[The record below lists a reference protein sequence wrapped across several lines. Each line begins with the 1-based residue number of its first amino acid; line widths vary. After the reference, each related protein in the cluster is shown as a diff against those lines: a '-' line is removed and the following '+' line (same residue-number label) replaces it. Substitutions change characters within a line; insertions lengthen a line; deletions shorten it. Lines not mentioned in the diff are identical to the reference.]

1 VIEMPKVYLIGAGPG
16 DPDLLT
22 VKAARLL
29 QMADTVIYDRLVG
42 DGVMELVPAGAA
54 RIYVGKEAG
63 RHHMAQD
70 EINELL
76 YRTARP
82 GRTVVRLKGGDPFV
96 FGRGSEEALY
106 LRERGVAVEIV
117 PGVTAASGCC
127 SAVGIPLTH
136 RGYATGFRIITGHCR
151 TDLPLDHDWR
161 CLADPKTTL
170 VVYMGLANLPEI
182 AHQLMANGLPG
193 STPSAAIA
201 NGTLPEQEIIRS
213 TLADLPHKIEA
224 AALPSPVMIVIG
236 QVVALMDEL
245 ALAGV
250 SDLAFEQVGHA

>member
-1 VIEMPKVYLIGAGPG
+1 MPKVYLIGAGPG

-29 QMADTVIYDRLVG
+29 QIADTVVYDRLVG
-42 DGVMELVPAGAA
+42 DGVMALVPAGAA
-54 RIYVGKEAG
+54 RIYVGKEPG

-70 EINELL
+70 EINDLL
-76 YRTARP
+76 FCAAQA

-117 PGVTAASGCC
+117 PGITAASGCC
-127 SAVGIPLTH
+127 SAVGVPLTH

-151 TDLPLDHDWR
+151 AELPLDYDWG

-170 VVYMGLANLPEI
+170 VVYMGHSNLPEI
-182 AHQLMANGLPG
+182 ARRLMAHGLPG
-193 STPSAAIA
+193 TTPAAAIA
-201 NGTLPEQEIIRS
+201 NGTLPEQEIVRA
-213 TLADLPHKIEA
+213 TLADLPERLRA
-224 AALPSPVMIVIG
+224 AALPPPVLIVIG

-250 SDLAFEQVGHA
+250 PELAFEQVGHA

>member
-1 VIEMPKVYLIGAGPG
+1 MPKVYLIGAGPG

-22 VKAARLL
+22 VKAVRLL
-29 QMADTVIYDRLVG
+29 ETADAVVYDRLVG
-42 DGVMELVPAGAA
+42 DGVMDLAPAGAA
-54 RIYVGKEAG
+54 RIYVGKEVG

-82 GRTVVRLKGGDPFV
+82 GRIVVRLKGGDPFV

-127 SAVGIPLTH
+127 SAVGVPLTH
-136 RGYATGFRIITGHCR
+136 RGFATGFRIVTGHCLADR
-151 TDLPLDHDWR
+151 PLDYDWR

-170 VVYMGLANLPEI
+170 VVYMGAANIDEI
-182 AHQLMANGLPG
+182 AHQLMAHGLPG
-193 STPSAAIA
+193 STPTVAIA
-201 NGTLPEQEIIRS
+201 SGTLPEQEIVRA
-213 TLADLPHKIEA
+213 TLKDLPAHLQA

-245 ALAGV
+245 ALAGIP
-250 SDLAFEQVGHA
+250 DLAFDQVGHA

>member
-1 VIEMPKVYLIGAGPG
+1 MPKVYLIGAGPG

-29 QMADTVIYDRLVG
+29 RTAEAVVYDRLVG
-42 DGVMELVPAGAA
+42 EGVMDLVSAGAA
-54 RIYVGKEAG
+54 RVYVGKEPG
-63 RHHMAQD
+63 RHHMKQD

-82 GRTVVRLKGGDPFV
+82 GRMVVRLKGGDPFV

-117 PGVTAASGCC
+117 PGITAASGCC
-127 SAVGIPLTH
+127 SAIGVPLTH

-151 TDLPLDHDWR
+151 ADRPLDYDWG

-170 VVYMGLANLPEI
+170 VVYMGFSNLPEI
-182 AHQLMANGLPG
+182 AHQLMAYGLPG
-193 STPSAAIA
+193 STPAAAVA
-201 NGTLPEQEIIRS
+201 NGTLPEQEIVRG
-213 TLADLPHKIEA
+213 TLANLPDRLEI

-236 QVVALMDEL
+236 KVVALMDEL
-245 ALAGV
+245 VLAEIPDRV
-250 SDLAFEQVGHA
+250 LEQVGHA

>member
-1 VIEMPKVYLIGAGPG
+1 MPKVYLIGAGPG

-29 QMADTVIYDRLVG
+29 RSADAVVYDRLVG

-54 RIYVGKEAG
+54 RIYVGKEPG

-76 YRTARP
+76 FRTARP
-82 GRTVVRLKGGDPFV
+82 GRMVVRLKGGDPFV
-96 FGRGSEEALY
+96 FGRGSEEAIY

-117 PGVTAASGCC
+117 PGITAASGCC
-127 SAVGIPLTH
+127 SAIGVPLTH

-151 TDLPLDHDWR
+151 ADHPLDYDWR

-170 VVYMGLANLPEI
+170 VVYMGAANIDEI
-182 AHQLMANGLPG
+182 AHQLMAHGLPG
-193 STPSAAIA
+193 STPTAAIA
-201 NGTLPEQEIIRS
+201 NGTLPEQEIVWA
-213 TLADLPHKIEA
+213 TLADLPLRLQA

-236 QVVALMDEL
+236 KVVALMDEL
-245 ALAGV
+245 TLANLPDRV
-250 SDLAFEQVGHA
+250 LEQVGHA

>member
-1 VIEMPKVYLIGAGPG
+1 MPKVYLIGAGPG

-29 QMADTVIYDRLVG
+29 QTAEAVVYDRLVG
-42 DGVMELVPAGAA
+42 DGVLDLVPPGAA
-54 RIYVGKEAG
+54 RVYVGKEPG
-63 RHHMAQD
+63 RHHMKQN

-82 GRTVVRLKGGDPFV
+82 GRMVVRLKGGDPFV

-117 PGVTAASGCC
+117 PGITAASGCC
-127 SAVGIPLTH
+127 SAIGVPLTH

-151 TDLPLDHDWR
+151 ADRPFDYDWG

-170 VVYMGLANLPEI
+170 VVYMGAANLDEI
-182 AHQLMANGLPG
+182 SHQLMVHGLDA
-193 STPSAAIA
+193 STPTAAIA
-201 NGTLPEQEIIRS
+201 NGTLPEQEIIRG
-213 TLADLPHKIEA
+213 TLANLPHRLEI
-224 AALPSPVMIVIG
+224 AALPSPIMIVIG
-236 QVVALMDEL
+236 KVVGLMDEL
-245 ALAGV
+245 ALADMPERV
-250 SDLAFEQVGHA
+250 LETVGHA